1 MNKKYSILLW
11 IIIFFGMAAGAVL
24 AVYLD
29 EGLNKQAIIVFALP
43 LLIGVSAAALAS
55 QFVSKYKSIENRNG
69 KAASYDER
77 TVYMM
82 QRYSMIML
90 YVSQFILAGTVL
102 ALKIMKIE
110 FIPVDIALLGLF
122 GFIVING
129 LGIIIVRS
137 R

>member
-1 MNKKYSILLW
+1 
-11 IIIFFGMAAGAVL
+11 
-24 AVYLD
+24 
-29 EGLNKQAIIVFALP
+29 
-43 LLIGVSAAALAS
+43 
-55 QFVSKYKSIENRNG
+55 
-69 KAASYDER
+69 
-77 TVYMM
+77 
-82 QRYSMIML
+82 MIML
-90 YVSQFILAGTVL
+90 YVSQFILVGTVL

>member
-1 MNKKYSILLW
+1 
-11 IIIFFGMAAGAVL
+11 
-24 AVYLD
+24 
-29 EGLNKQAIIVFALP
+29 
-43 LLIGVSAAALAS
+43 
-55 QFVSKYKSIENRNG
+55 
-69 KAASYDER
+69 
-77 TVYMM
+77 
-82 QRYSMIML
+82 MIML